1 MRPPPQLNA
10 AAANRIIHLLA
21 TCNSPT
27 HIRQIQAQLI
37 LHSLYA
43 DTTIAYHFIAACQ
56 SSGLLD
62 HADLLYAPLRRPHVF
77 ICNALIKAFSH
88 SQFPRKAISMH
99 ARMQSSC
106 VVPNNY
112 TFPFVLKAFS
122 DLRDVKRGQSVHT
135 QIVKMGH
142 LNDIYVQNSLL
153 NLYASSGDIGLC
165 RKVFDEMP
173 QRDVVSWTVVITGYR
188 EAGKFDDALVAF
200 EQMQFSGI
208 RPNQVTMV
216 NALSACSASG
226 ALEMGVWIHD
236 FIRKSEWEL
245 DVILGTS
252 LIDMYGKCGRIE
264 EGIAVFQ
271 IMKENNVFTWNAVI
285 KGLALAKS
293 GEEAVRWFSRMEQ
306 EGVKPDEVTLIG
318 VLCACTHSGL
328 VQIGRQ
334 IFSSLVDGKYGF
346 HPGVKH
352 YACMVDLLARLG
364 CLQEAFKIIKEMPSE
379 ATKAVWGA
387 FLAGCRAHG
396 DLELSEV
403 AAWKLIDLDP
413 QNSGYY
419 VMLSNLYAQ
428 MGRFGEVERVRSL
441 MKKRGLKKDLG
452 FSTVELQPQD
462 HVHMSY

>member
-1 MRPPPQLNA
+1 M
-10 AAANRIIHLLA
+10 
-21 TCNSPT
+21 
-27 HIRQIQAQLI
+27 
-37 LHSLYA
+37 
-43 DTTIAYHFIAACQ
+43 
-56 SSGLLD
+56 
-62 HADLLYAPLRRPHVF
+62 
-77 ICNALIKAFSH
+77 
-88 SQFPRKAISMH
+88 
-99 ARMQSSC
+99 
-106 VVPNNY
+106 
-112 TFPFVLKAFS
+112 
-122 DLRDVKRGQSVHT
+122 HT

-153 NLYASSGDIGLC
+153 NLYASSGDISLC

-271 IMKENNVFTWNAVI
+271 IMKERNVFTWNAVI

-462 HVHMSY
+462 HVHELLTETVTRNHKVQ